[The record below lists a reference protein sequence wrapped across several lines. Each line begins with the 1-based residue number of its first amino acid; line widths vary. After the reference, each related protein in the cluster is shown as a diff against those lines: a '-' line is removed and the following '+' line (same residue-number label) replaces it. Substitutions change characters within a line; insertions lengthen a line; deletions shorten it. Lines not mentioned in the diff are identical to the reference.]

1 MYTNRN
7 IKNLKNKKMK
17 IKKNLFAVLLI
28 ASTLISGC
36 KPKDADIQANVEK
49 KLRTNTEMTGP
60 VTASVNDG
68 VATISGECK
77 DEACKAKCGEL
88 AASVKGVKSV
98 VNNMTV
104 PAPVVINP
112 DDALRTGVTQAAAA
126 YEGVTAEVSEGVV
139 TLRGSIKRSDLSNLM
154 QSINALQPKS
164 VKNELQVK

>member
-1 MYTNRN
+1 M
-7 IKNLKNKKMK
+7 KKMK
-17 IKKNLFAVLLI
+17 IRKILFAVLLM
-28 ASTLISGC
+28 ASTFIIGC

-49 KLRTNTEMTGP
+49 KIKTNTEMTGA

-88 AASVKGVKSV
+88 TASVKGVKSV
-98 VNNMTV
+98 VNNMMV
-104 PAPVVINP
+104 PAPVVINT
-112 DDALRTGVTQAAAA
+112 DNALTTGARQAAAA
-126 YEGVTAEVSEGVV
+126 YDGVTADVSDGVV
-139 TLRGSIKRSDLSNLM
+139 TLRGSIKRSDLSKLM